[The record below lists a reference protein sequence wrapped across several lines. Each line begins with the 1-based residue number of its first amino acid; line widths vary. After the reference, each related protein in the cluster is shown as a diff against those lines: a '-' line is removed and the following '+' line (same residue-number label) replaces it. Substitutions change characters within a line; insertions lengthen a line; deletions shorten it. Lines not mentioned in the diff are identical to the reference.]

1 MSRRI
6 TAMGTV
12 VDTRERF
19 VDPWAISRP
28 PVTRTPD
35 VGDWI
40 AYRDWGT
47 ISLGEVLRLEPGYIA
62 VRNRNEIVHVA
73 YGVGSIVEIRSATAK
88 KPKAKS

>member
-6 TAMGTV
+6 TTIGTV
-12 VDTRERF
+12 VDSRERF
-19 VDPWAISRP
+19 VDPGRP

-73 YGVGSIVEIRSATAK
+73 YGVGSVVEIRSAAAK
-88 KPKAKS
+88 KSKAKS